1 MHKTRWL
8 ALSLVALMLG
18 GGCSVR
24 RLAVNQV
31 ANALTSGSGSFATD
45 NDPEL
50 VRDALPFSLKLME
63 SLLAES
69 PRHQG
74 LLLTLGSGFTQFGYA
89 FVQMEAERLEATD
102 LEAAREGQLRARNLY
117 LRGRDHLMQG
127 WEVRHPGFGEALA
140 SHPQQAVQQTTE
152 EDVPWLFW
160 TAASWAAAIALSKD
174 DPSLVGDLP
183 KVEAMIDRALV
194 LDEDWNRGSLHQ
206 FLITFEMS
214 RATGTGDPV
223 PRATRHF
230 ERALALSGGTLAG
243 PRMAFAEAVCIPQE
257 DRAGFVD
264 QLEKVLALE
273 VNADPSSRVE
283 NLVLQRRAR
292 WLMGRVDEL
301 FLPPLP

>member
-1 MHKTRWL
+1 VVL
-8 ALSLVALMLG
+8 LLG
-18 GGCSVR
+18 SGCSVR

-31 ANALTSGSGSFATD
+31 ANALTSGSSSFATD

-50 VRDALPFSLKLME
+50 VKDALPFSLKLME
-63 SLLAES
+63 SLLSES

-74 LLLTLGSGFTQFGYA
+74 LLLTLGSGFTQYGYA
-89 FVQMEAERLEATD
+89 FVQMEAERLEDTD
-102 LEAAREGQLRARNLY
+102 LDAARQGQVRARNLY
-117 LRGRDHLMQG
+117 LRGRNHLWQG
-127 WEVRHPGFGEALA
+127 WEVRHPGFVEALF
-140 SHPQQAVQQTTE
+140 HDPQAAVSQATE
-152 EDVPWLFW
+152 EDVPWLYW
-160 TAASWAAAIALSKD
+160 TAASWAAAISLSKD
-174 DPSLVGDLP
+174 DPSMVGDLP
-183 KVEAMIDRALV
+183 KVEALIDRALV

-223 PRATRHF
+223 LRATRHF
-230 ERALALSGGTLAG
+230 ERALALSEGKLAG
-243 PRMAFAEAVCIPQE
+243 PRVAYAEAVCIPQE
-257 DRAGFVD
+257 DRAGFVA
-264 QLEKVLALE
+264 QLEKVLALD